1 MQKILIFRQG
11 LDDPDELSLGN
22 IAAAGER
29 CIDKV
34 VMVSESKIRK
44 TSLKILLREYGASYI
59 CAIVKIGI
67 DSDE

>member
-1 MQKILIFRQG
+1 MYIVIIFRQG

-34 VMVSESKIRK
+34 VMVS
-44 TSLKILLREYGASYI
+44 
-59 CAIVKIGI
+59 
-67 DSDE
+67 